1 MTTLSNPMQAEQIAG
16 LAQAALDARPP
27 SAGYRI
33 RVLDDQTLTDDDNS
47 FVVYVVT
54 DNDRRDREFY
64 FVLSEAESAL
74 EDEHGLH
81 VQFVPASSGH

>member
-33 RVLDDQTLTDDDNS
+33 RVLDDQTLADDDS

-74 EDEHGLH
+74 ENEHGLH